1 MNDVERWIYF
11 DGPEPAHIRPLLDAL
26 REQPSATLPPPTPEQ
41 RERAVRRFTERLNAL
56 YPRGQAPAGEEEAD
70 REGSGTAGAPE
81 VSSALVEPKAP
92 VAPNAPNAP
101 IAGPDAARRGNKDD
115 VTARSLTFEGRDD
128 VLPPGARHVPKAPP
142 R

>member
-56 YPRGQAPAGEEEAD
+56 YPREQAPAGGEEAE

-81 VSSALVEPKAP
+81 VSSAPIEPKAP
-92 VAPNAPNAP
+92 VAPNAPIAAP
-101 IAGPDAARRGNKDD
+101 DVARRGNKDD
-115 VTARSLTFEGRDD
+115 VTARSLTFEGRED
-128 VLPPGARHVPKAPP
+128 VLPPRARHVPKA